1 MSITTTTGY
10 GRQWEQRVMSTIT
23 ITPTTFIMSMP
34 TLMTT
39 AIPTRIPMITAMT
52 MTMTMTMTTS
62 RVTSTTAKGKR
73 DCRSPAWGSAS

>member
-23 ITPTTFIMSMP
+23 ITLITIIMIMP

-39 AIPTRIPMITAMT
+39 AILMT
-52 MTMTMTMTTS
+52 MTMTMTIS
-62 RVTSTTAKGKR
+62 RVICTMAKGKR
-73 DCRSPAWGSAS
+73 DCRSRAWDSAS

>member
-10 GRQWEQRVMSTIT
+10 GRQWEQRVMITIT
-23 ITPTTFIMSMP
+23 ITLMTIIMNMP

-39 AIPTRIPMITAMT
+39 AMTTAMT
-52 MTMTMTMTTS
+52 INRVSCTM
-62 RVTSTTAKGKR
+62 AKGKR